1 MYSLTLCVRV
11 PLFLRFSPYE
21 WQIEES
27 MSGTTV
33 MLFKGPHLHI
43 YALARRIK
51 NKNSTYLCLGQKTK
65 KIFIFMPWQA
75 GEQPLQR
82 DQQPLVRAGSVYAAG
97 NRHHPKV
104 HLRQDC
110 W

>member
-1 MYSLTLCVRV
+1 MYSLTPCLRVRV

-33 MLFKGPHLHI
+33 ILFEGSFVPHLHI
-43 YALARRIK
+43 YALARRLK
-51 NKNSTYLCLGQKTK
+51 E
-65 KIFIFMPWQA
+65 IFIFMPWQA

-82 DQQPLVRAGSVYAAG
+82 DQQPLVRAGSVHAAG
-97 NRHHPKV
+97 NRHHPKI